1 MREVIRCPH
10 CRLNQFTTVSG
21 DCRRCKQALVIV
33 PETVAIPVAP
43 EPFET
48 YYMKSAIG
56 STLKV
61 LRLAF
66 GYSQSDLGRLLS
78 VPRTYISKLEI
89 STTIPNLPNLVK
101 FAAVFDI
108 SLSNFFQIVE
118 TIAHGE
124 V

>member
-1 MREVIRCPH
+1 M
-10 CRLNQFTTVSG
+10 
-21 DCRRCKQALVIV
+21 IV
-33 PETVAIPVAP
+33 PEPVAITVAP

-56 STLKV
+56 STLKM
-61 LRLAF
+61 LRLAYD
-66 GYSQSDLGRLLS
+66 YSQRDLGRLLA
-78 VPRTYISKLEI
+78 VPRTYISKLEN

-101 FAAVFDI
+101 FAAVFEI